1 MRVLFF
7 TIFVCYCFLITQC
20 KNDYRLR
27 LLKFKMDRVE
37 YESDLD
43 FFNNK
48 RFEISYKKKLVTT
61 VKVYYNTYC
70 DLCCNLFNG
79 SIRITRDTI
88 FLIADY
94 NYIGEIRYGSL
105 QACSHVFEYKIKNLP
120 DTIPL
125 EFILDY

>member
-1 MRVLFF
+1 MKTSFYLVL
-7 TIFVCYCFLITQC
+7 ICYCFLLTQC

-27 LLKFKMDRVE
+27 LLKFKMHRAE
-37 YESDLD
+37 SYEPELD
-43 FFNNK
+43 FFNQK
-48 RFEISYKKKLVTT
+48 RFETSYKNKHTT

-70 DLCCNLFNG
+70 HLCCNLFNG

-94 NYIGEIRYGSL
+94 NYIGEMRYGSL
-105 QACSHVFEYKIKNLP
+105 EVCTHVFEYKIKNLP

-125 EFILDY
+125 EFILE